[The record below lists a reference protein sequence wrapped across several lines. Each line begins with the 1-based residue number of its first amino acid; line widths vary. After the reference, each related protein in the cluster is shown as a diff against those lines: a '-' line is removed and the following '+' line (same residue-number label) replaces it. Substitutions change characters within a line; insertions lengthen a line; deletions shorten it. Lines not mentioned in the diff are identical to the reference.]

1 MCNTSPVMGR
11 KCFFGKATRKLTLG
25 KLTGRRSS
33 IDDLKNTLLR
43 NALWKRT
50 SGNLG
55 SSLRLN
61 SLWCYSLNHFSSRIF
76 KWFSRTF
83 RWNTLGN
90 QNLAH
95 SKKHVCFA
103 RARKSFD
110 MRNYRTQSEMH
121 FEPHSRRVISGE
133 AKHISGANYR
143 YYSSRLP

>member
-11 KCFFGKATRKLTLG
+11 KCFFWKSNSETDTREAYW
-25 KLTGRRSS
+25 SS
-33 IDDLKNTLLR
+33 IDNFKNTQLR

-110 MRNYRTQSEMH
+110 MSNYRTQSEMH
-121 FEPHSRRVISGE
+121 FEPYSRRVISGE
-133 AKHISGANYR
+133 ANHISGANYR